1 MVGIDR
7 RSLIAA
13 FACSALAGRGR
24 ALEPRALGFGDL
36 DNWADDDHE
45 AALRTW
51 QASCSR
57 VGRGA
62 ICDLPIRDARWFFET
77 HFTPVQFGNADDALF
92 TGYYEPVIRASRHR
106 TGKWQYPLYAPPSDL
121 ASRKRHFSRAEIE
134 NGALNG
140 KGLEIF
146 WLADPVE
153 RYFLQ
158 IQGSGRLQLTNG
170 ELVRVGYAGKNG
182 HRYVSIGNIYL
193 ERRKTNPNRFSAGS
207 LKRWLRANPS
217 DGRDLMHEN
226 PSFVFF
232 TERREL
238 AVEQGPVGALGVPLT
253 PERSLAVDPEVTP
266 LGTPVWVETTA
277 STGPIRRL
285 MVAQDT
291 GSAIKGH
298 QRGDL
303 FFGTGPKA
311 GKVAGTMRAGGRM
324 ISLIPNDQFARI
336 DG

>member
-1 MVGIDR
+1 M
-7 RSLIAA
+7 IAA
-13 FACSALAGRGR
+13 IACSALAGRGQ
-24 ALEPRALGFGDL
+24 ALEPHALGFSDL

-51 QASCSR
+51 RASCSR
-57 VGRGA
+57 TGKGV
-62 ICDLPIRDARWFFET
+62 ICDLPIHNARRFFET
-77 HFTPVQFGNADDALF
+77 HFTPVQFGNPDEALF
-92 TGYYEPVIRASRHR
+92 TGYYEPVIPASRHR
-106 TGKWQYPLYAPPSDL
+106 TGKWQYPLYAPPADL
-121 ASRKRHFSRAEIE
+121 GNRKPHFSRAQIE
-134 NGALNG
+134 DGALTG

-158 IQGSGRLQLTNG
+158 IQGSGRLRLTDG
-170 ELVRVGYAGKNG
+170 ALVRVGYAGKNG

-193 ERRKTNPNRFSAGS
+193 ARRKADPSRFGAGS
-207 LKRWLRANPS
+207 LKRWLRANPR
-217 DGRDLMHEN
+217 DGRKLMHEN

-232 TERREL
+232 TERQGL
-238 AVEQGPVGALGVPLT
+238 GVEQGPVGALGVPLT
-253 PERSLAVDPEVTP
+253 PKRSLAVDPDLTP

-277 STGPIRRL
+277 STGPIRSL

-303 FFGTGPKA
+303 FFGTGARA
-311 GKVAGTMRAGGRM
+311 GEVAGTMRAGGRM
-324 ISLIPNDQFARI
+324 ISLVPNDQFARI
-336 DG
+336 GG

>member
-7 RSLIAA
+7 RSFIAA
-13 FACSALAGRGR
+13 SVCSALAGRGH
-24 ALEPRALGFGDL
+24 ALATRALGFSDL
-36 DNWADDDHE
+36 DNWAEDNHE

-51 QASCSR
+51 QASCARAGKGS
-57 VGRGA
+57 
-62 ICDLPIRDARWFFET
+62 ICDLPISDAKWFFET
-77 HFTPVQFGNADDALF
+77 HFTPVQFGNPAEALF
-92 TGYYEPVIRASRHR
+92 TGYYEPVIQASRQR
-106 TGKWQYPLYAPPSDL
+106 TGKWVYPLYAPPADL
-121 ASRKRHFSRAEIE
+121 GKRKPFFSRAEIE
-134 NGALNG
+134 NGALSG

-146 WLADPVE
+146 WLSDPVE

-158 IQGSGRLQLTNG
+158 IQGSGRLRLTDG

-193 ERRKTNPNRFSAGS
+193 ERRKANPNRFSAGS
-207 LKRWLRANPS
+207 LKRWLRANPN
-217 DGRDLMHEN
+217 DGTKLMHEN

-232 TERREL
+232 TERRGL
-238 AVEQGPVGALGVPLT
+238 ALEQGPVGALGVPLT
-253 PERSLAVDPEVTP
+253 PERSLAVDPEMTP

-303 FFGTGPKA
+303 FFGTGTKA
-311 GKVAGTMRAGGRM
+311 GKIAGTMRAGGRM
-324 ISLIPNDQFARI
+324 ISLVPNDQFARI